1 MPTPAFLDTSY
12 VVRYLTGDPPG
23 MAERAAQVIDSDEVL
38 LLSELVLLETAYV
51 LGSFYKMSRPDI
63 VDILTE
69 LVQRQNLR
77 PATVSK
83 PRVLQ
88 ALILCRNSKRNSFAD
103 VLIWAQARER
113 DAEGVYSFDRRFP
126 AEGIALHR

>member
-1 MPTPAFLDTSY
+1 MATPALLDTSY
-12 VVRYLTGDPPG
+12 VVRYLTGDPPD

-38 LLSELVLLETAYV
+38 ILSELVLMEAAYV
-51 LGSFYKMSRPDI
+51 LGSFYKMLRPDV
-63 VDILTE
+63 VDILME

-77 PATVSK
+77 LATLSK

-88 ALILCRNSKRNSFAD
+88 ALILCRNSKRHSFAD

-126 AEGIALHR
+126 SEGLAIHR